1 MTREAKIEVR
11 CTPEEKAEWD
21 KAAGGQ
27 RARSAWA
34 RRVLNN
40 AAREGEYLKSVE
52 IKTAEQDASLS
63 GYRVDTVILDE
74 ARTMPTPPK
83 GQCSRWMHHR
93 PGVYCASC
101 GKVVAK

>member
-34 RRVLNN
+34 RRILNN
-40 AAREGEYLKSVE
+40 AARDAKPGASA
-52 IKTAEQDASLS
+52 AEQDASLS
-63 GYRVDTVILDE
+63 GHRVDMVILDE
-74 ARTMPTPPK
+74 ARTMPTLPK

>member
-40 AAREGEYLKSVE
+40 AAREGE
-52 IKTAEQDASLS
+52 
-63 GYRVDTVILDE
+63 
-74 ARTMPTPPK
+74 
-83 GQCSRWMHHR
+83 
-93 PGVYCASC
+93 
-101 GKVVAK
+101 

>member
-34 RRVLNN
+34 RRILNT
-40 AAREGEYLKSVE
+40 AARDTKSGASA
-52 IKTAEQDASLS
+52 AEQDASLS
-63 GYRVDTVILDE
+63 GRRVDMVILDE